1 SAGSSTWV
9 GMLHRR
15 ICIYSGSGTFD
26 DFSDD
31 VPGGTQAF
39 TPRNARCAV
48 VDSRIGMR
56 FSNQREFCSAG
67 QRAAVG
73 SDCSAPRFH
82 APDWL
87 GIGRTTGRTFL
98 RPDFVTR
105 NLFPF
110 RQVAISGRKLS
121 HPGGDSGA
129 FVMLST
135 WEQS

>member
-1 SAGSSTWV
+1 LECYIAE
-9 GMLHRR
+9 
-15 ICIYSGSGTFD
+15 F
-26 DFSDD
+26 
-31 VPGGTQAF
+31 AF
-39 TPRNARCAV
+39 TRDPAHLMISATMCQAALRRSRPRNARCGV